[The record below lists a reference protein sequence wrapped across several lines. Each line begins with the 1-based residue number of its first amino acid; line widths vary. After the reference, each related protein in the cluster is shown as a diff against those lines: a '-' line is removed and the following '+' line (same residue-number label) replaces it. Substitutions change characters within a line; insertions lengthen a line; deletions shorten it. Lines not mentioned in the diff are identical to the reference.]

1 MEIIVGLLFIVVVF
15 WLLKAVFGVKTVPAP
30 TASARPVAPRPRKPT
45 AGRDSRNSRAVVE
58 SVSGLTFSVTI
69 SGDERAANI
78 RRDVTAENCW
88 VPLNREVTI
97 AGRKIPGGLLYVGD
111 GLASITG
118 YRLEPALIDPSFPVA
133 KSVPSG
139 FQRTMGYW
147 PSYDSISP
155 GDRAVYLDWLAGGR
169 RDPQTDIGY
178 IFLFFYGLERRA
190 LADAR
195 QSDRAKAELVAIKQ
209 EVIDLLSVYGNK
221 NSFNRYANQL
231 VEAIDVG
238 TEGSS
243 IAPNDTRRGYGVP
256 MPTRVAIGRLI
267 AAGKP
272 LPADWALSWLLTH
285 PETSVRTSMQRCRV
299 EFEGLFRTRY
309 EKQCGEGLLLKPN
322 RSKLEI
328 SVTPASASF
337 GGTLK
342 TSLDLPDI
350 DKLNAPIEKL
360 RQIGEGCA
368 FDLDAFS
375 RWVGRNPG
383 AQKTV
388 AALAL
393 LPPELS
399 AGQDDSEARNL
410 WMWLEQTLGPHDSAL
425 AEADELLKHCP
436 SFGSGKLAKSE
447 AVVLA
452 QLLGKRRF
460 GIEPDVRFGGTP
472 VAPGGKVVLFRLH
485 GDPAAI
491 ASPQYSAATTLL
503 HLSVAVAAADGSIS
517 DVEEARLIQHV
528 RTGLGL
534 NETEMARLTA
544 HLELLK
550 ASAPGTT
557 GLKKKLA
564 ALAPGQKA
572 AIADFLIGVAGADGH
587 VSPEEIKTLGKLYPM
602 LGLEQEAVYGHV
614 HAMTAGDASP
624 VAGDEPV
631 TIVTGGKHTSYVIPT
646 PERPSKTVHL
656 DMSLVQ
662 AKLADSAK
670 LAVILQDVF
679 SEGDDPPPPQRV
691 QSTFVKVPG
700 AYGPLLIKLTER
712 SQWTRSEFEEMA
724 QGLGLMADGAL
735 DAMNEAAFEHFGAP
749 ILEGEDPIEVDLV
762 AAKELMA

>member
-1 MEIIVGLLFIVVVF
+1 MEIILGILFIAAVLWF
-15 WLLKAVFGVKTVPAP
+15 FKALLGVTTVAAPTAITPPAP
-30 TASARPVAPRPRKPT
+30 TPRKPAT
-45 AGRDSRNSRAVVE
+45 TRDSRRSRAVIE
-58 SVSGLTFSVTI
+58 PVSGLTFSITI
-69 SGDERAANI
+69 GGDERAAKI
-78 RRDVTAENCW
+78 RRDVTPESCW
-88 VPLNREVTI
+88 LPLDREVTI
-97 AGRKIPGGLLYVGD
+97 AGRKIPGGMLYVGE
-111 GLASITG
+111 GLASVSG
-118 YRLEPALIDPSFPVA
+118 YRVEPALIDPSLPVA
-133 KSVPSG
+133 KSLPSG

-147 PSYDSISP
+147 PSYDSISS
-155 GDRAVYLDWLAGGR
+155 GDRAVYLDWLGGGR
-169 RDPQTDIGY
+169 REPQTDIGY
-178 IFLFFYGLERRA
+178 VFLFFYGLERRA

-195 QSDRAKAELVAIKQ
+195 QSDRAKAELAAIKQ
-209 EVIDLLSVYGNK
+209 EVIQLLSVYGNN

-231 VEAIDVG
+231 VEAIDVS

-243 IAPNDTRRGYGVP
+243 IAPNDSRRGYGVP
-256 MPTRVAIGRLI
+256 MPTRVAIGRLM

-285 PETSVRTSMQRCRV
+285 PETSVRTSMQRCRS
-299 EFEGLFRTRY
+299 EFETLFRSRY
-309 EKQCGEGLLLKPN
+309 EKQFGEGLLLKPN

-337 GGTLK
+337 GGALT

-350 DKLNAPIEKL
+350 DKLSAPIEKL
-360 RQIGEGCA
+360 RRVGEGCA
-368 FDLDAFS
+368 SDLDAFS

-399 AGQDDSEARNL
+399 AGQDDSEARDL
-410 WMWLEQTLGPHDSAL
+410 WMWLEQTLGPHDRAL
-425 AEADELLKHCP
+425 AEADDLLKHCQ

-472 VAPGGKVVLFRLH
+472 IAPGGKVVLFKLA

-517 DVEEARLIQHV
+517 DVEEERLIHHV
-528 RTGLGL
+528 RTGLEL
-534 NETEMARLTA
+534 NEAERTRLTA

-550 ASAPGTT
+550 ESAPGTT

-564 ALAPGQKA
+564 TLDPGQKT
-572 AIADFLIGVAGADGH
+572 AIADFLIGVAGADGQ
-587 VSPEEIKTLGKLYPM
+587 VRPEEIKTLGKLYPM
-602 LGLEQEAVYGHV
+602 LGLEQDAVYGHV
-614 HAMTAGDASP
+614 HAMTAGDLSP
-624 VAGDEPV
+624 ATGDEPV
-631 TIVTGGKHTSYVIPT
+631 AVVPSGTHASYAIPV
-646 PERPSKTVHL
+646 PDRPTKAVHL
-656 DMSLVQ
+656 NMSLVQ

-691 QSTFVKVPG
+691 QSTFLKVPG
-700 AYGPLLIKLTER
+700 GYGPLLIKLTER
-712 SQWTRSEFEEMA
+712 SHWTRSEFEEIA

-735 DAMNEAAFEHFGAP
+735 DAMNEAAFEHLGGP
-749 ILEGEDPIEVDLV
+749 IIEGEDPIEVDLV